1 MTAENGALVSLKNVT
16 KIYDGKAVLDGVSLD
31 IFRGEILC
39 ILGESGGGK
48 TTLLNALAGLI
59 APDSGEILYAG
70 DAGGA
75 GDEGGAAPKVSYIFQ
90 EASLLPN
97 LSALK
102 NLTFAGGEKSACEAL
117 LARVGLSDKAGKR
130 PSALSGGEK
139 QRVAFARAFA
149 APFDLLLADEPFSAL
164 DIALRERMIDL
175 FADLLRE
182 RGETDGTK
190 TAVFV
195 THSVKEALSLADR
208 VAVLRGGKLV
218 KTFAVRGQDKEKL
231 RAELIAALTE
241 E

>member
-1 MTAENGALVSLKNVT
+1 MTEALISLKNVT
-16 KIYDGKAVLDGVSLD
+16 KIYDGNAVIGGVSLD

-39 ILGESGGGK
+39 VLGESGGGK
-48 TTLLNALAGLI
+48 TTLLNVLAGLI
-59 APDSGEILYAG
+59 SPDDGEIIYA
-70 DAGGA
+70 
-75 GDEGGAAPKVSYIFQ
+75 GGAAPKVSYAFQ

-97 LSALK
+97 LTALK
-102 NLTFAGGEKSACEAL
+102 NMTFAGGKKSACEAL
-117 LARVGLSDKAGKR
+117 LARAELSDKAGKR

-139 QRVAFARAFA
+139 QRVALCRAFA
-149 APFDLLLADEPFSAL
+149 APFELMLADEPFSAL
-164 DIALRERMIDL
+164 DIALRERMIAL

-182 RGETDGTK
+182 RGGTEGAK

-218 KTFAVRGQDKEKL
+218 KMFAARGQDKEKL